1 MKISVICPCLNEE
14 KYIENILHH
23 FFISEPIEK
32 EIFFVDGGSTDK
44 TLDIIR
50 KWQNKIPNIY
60 ILNNENKY
68 VPFALNLAIPKCL
81 GDYIVRIDAHA
92 EYDIDYYKKILQT
105 FKSTN
110 ADIVGG
116 PARTKSNNPVQ
127 SAIAYAFNSPFG
139 IGNSKFHFENF
150 KGWTDSVTFGAWKKE
165 IFNIT
170 GLFDTELI
178 RNQDDEF
185 HYRAKSLGL
194 RIYQNPDIKLYYYPR
209 SNLVDLFS
217 QYYQYG
223 LYKPLVLKKVPS
235 EWKIRHFIPSLFVIY
250 LISTPLCFIY
260 PIWIFPFALYSML
273 TLLYSFKSKKSLPIK
288 LLLLL
293 VFPTIHI
300 SYGLGFIIGLK
311 KIWKK

>member
-14 KYIENILHH
+14 KYIENILSH
-23 FFISEPIEK
+23 FVKSLPYEK
-32 EIFFVDGGSTDK
+32 ELFIVDGGSTDLTIEIVK
-44 TLDIIR
+44 KWTLR
-50 KWQNKIPNIY
+50 YSNIFL
-60 ILNNENKY
+60 LNNHHKF
-68 VPFALNLAIPKCL
+68 VPFALNKAIPLCK
-81 GDYIVRIDAHA
+81 GNYIVRIDAHTEYA
-92 EYDIDYYKKILQT
+92 EDYYEKIIEV
-105 FKSTN
+105 FEKVD

-116 PARTKSNNPVQ
+116 PMRPVGETYLQ
-127 SAIAYAFNSPFG
+127 KAIAYATSSIFG
-139 IGNSKFHFENF
+139 IGDSKFHNLTYE
-150 KGWTDSVTFGAWKKE
+150 GYTDSVYLGAWKKS
-165 IFNIT
+165 
-170 GLFDTELI
+170 LFDYIGFFDENLK

-185 HYRAKSLGL
+185 HYRAKSYGKK
-194 RIYQNPDIKLYYYPR
+194 IYLSPKIVSYYYPR
-209 SNLVDLFS
+209 KSLKGLFK
-217 QYYQYG
+217 QYFEYG